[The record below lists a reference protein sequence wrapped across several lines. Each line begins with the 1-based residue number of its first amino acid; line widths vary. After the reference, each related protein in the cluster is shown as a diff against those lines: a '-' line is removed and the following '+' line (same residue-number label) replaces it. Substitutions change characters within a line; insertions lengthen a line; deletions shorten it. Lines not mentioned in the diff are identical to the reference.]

1 MSRVVRIP
9 GLVDLGCEAGFPGFP
24 ARETP
29 ASLRAAARAGGFTD
43 LVLSP
48 ATEPVLDTP
57 EQLVGGTVSADAGGG
72 VRLWPLAALT
82 RGLGGAELSELGSLR
97 AAGAIAISDGGLPVR
112 DTTLLRNALE
122 YARGF
127 DLVVFLRPCD
137 ADLDLLGVVNDSPVA
152 ARMGLRGNPAAS
164 EEIGVARAI
173 ALVRATGARVH
184 LTHVGTA
191 RGVALLRAAQAEG
204 LALTGGVPARSLL
217 LDEGHLDDGLYD
229 TRRRL
234 HPPVRSAHDRAALL
248 AGVRDGTLMLC
259 ADHQPRA
266 PEEKELEFERCVPG
280 SMGLETAFAAALT
293 ALEGDLDVLV
303 RAFCTAPR
311 ALLGLP
317 AGASVEV
324 DVDARFVVDPV
335 AHRSLA
341 RNDALAGWELRGAV
355 RAPE

>member
-9 GLVDLGCEAGFPGFP
+9 GLVDMACEAGFPGFP

-57 EQLVGGTVSADAGGG
+57 EQLAGSPVSSGEES
-72 VRLWPLAALT
+72 VRMWPLAALT
-82 RGLGGAELSELGSLR
+82 RGLAGAELSELGSLR

-127 DLVVFLRPCD
+127 GLVVFLRPCD
-137 ADLDLLGVVNDSPVA
+137 ADLDLLGVVNDSSVA

-164 EEIGVARAI
+164 EEIGIARVG

-191 RGVALLRAAQAEG
+191 RGADLVRAAQAEG
-204 LALTGGVPARSLL
+204 LALTGAVPARSLL
-217 LDEGHLDDGLYD
+217 LDEEHLDDGFYD

-234 HPPVRSAHDRAALL
+234 HPPVRTANDRLALL

-280 SMGLETAFAAALT
+280 STGLETAFAAALT
-293 ALEGDLDVLV
+293 ALDGDLEVVV
-303 RAFCTAPR
+303 RAFSTAPR

-317 AGASVEV
+317 EGASIDVEV
-324 DVDARFVVDPV
+324 DGTDVVDPTL
-335 AHRSLA
+335 HRSLA
-341 RNDALAGWELRGAV
+341 RNDALAGWTLRGRV
-355 RAPE
+355 VSRE

>member
-1 MSRVVRIP
+1 MSGLVRIP
-9 GLVDLGCEAGFPGFP
+9 GLVDLACEPGFPGFP

-43 LVLSP
+43 LVVSP

-57 EQLVGGTVSADAGGG
+57 EQLVSGAMGGLEG
-72 VRLWPLAALT
+72 VRLWPLGALT
-82 RGLGGAELSELGSLR
+82 RGLLGAELSELGSLR
-97 AAGAIAISDGGLPVR
+97 AAGAVAISDGGLPLR

-127 DLVVFLRPCD
+127 GLVVFLRPCD

-152 ARMGLRGNPAAS
+152 ARMGLRGHPAAS

-191 RGVALLRAAQAEG
+191 RGVSLLRAARAEG
-204 LALTGGVPARSLL
+204 LSLTGAVPARSLL
-217 LDEGHLDDGLYD
+217 LDEEHLDDGRYD

-234 HPPVRSAHDRAALL
+234 HPPVRSAHDRAALV
-248 AGVRDGTLMLC
+248 AGVLDGTLMLC

-280 SMGLETAFAAALT
+280 STGLETAFAAALT
-293 ALEGDLDVLV
+293 ALDGDLDALV
-303 RAFCTAPR
+303 EAFCAAPR

-317 AGASVEV
+317 EGPSV
-324 DVDARFVVDPV
+324 DVDTEARAVVDPG

-341 RNDALAGWELRGAV
+341 RNEALTGWELRGRV
-355 RAPE
+355 LLS